1 MAVTIKDVAE
11 AAGVSISTVS
21 YALNNTGPVSE
32 EKKHRIME
40 TVRELGYVPNGMAK
54 SLKSR
59 KNGFIGYFAHSLYGV
74 VYGEVLRGIE
84 NEMDRN
90 GQEMIAAKCGPMQ
103 DITHISRLLRERMVD
118 GAIIFSEM
126 IPNDLVNLLANE
138 QCPVVVLD
146 RELEAPYVS
155 TVLINNEDS
164 AYRVGE
170 YIHSLNLKKVACLIG
185 RGFDGEHRLAGFRQA
200 AEAFGLDCPEEW
212 CIDAGWEEKEA
223 YEATIRFIRRGRRP
237 EVIFAFN
244 DQMASGCIRALQDLL
259 LRVPEDISVIGM
271 DDIAMSAVMTPSL
284 TTVHRPLCE
293 LGEIAARTLL
303 EMMRGEPSRRIVLE
317 TSLIQ
322 RESCIK
328 NWAK

>member
-1 MAVTIKDVAE
+1 MTIKDVAE

-21 YALNNTGPVSE
+21 YTLNNTGPVSE
-32 EKKHRIME
+32 EKKQRIME
-40 TVRELGYVPNGMAK
+40 AVKQLGYVPNGMAK

-84 NEMDRN
+84 CEMDKN
-90 GQEMIAAKCGPMQ
+90 GQEMIAAKCSPMQ
-103 DITHISRLLRERMVD
+103 DITHISRLLLERMVD
-118 GAIIFSEM
+118 GAIIFSET

-138 QCPVVVLD
+138 RCPVVVLD
-146 RELEAPYVS
+146 RELEAPCIS
-155 TVLINNEDS
+155 TVLIDNENS

-185 RGFDGEHRLAGFRQA
+185 RGFDGEHRLMGFMQA
-200 AEAFGLDCPEEW
+200 AELFQLDCPPQW
-212 CIDAGWEEKEA
+212 CIDAGWDENKA
-223 YEATIRFIRRGRRP
+223 YQETIRFIRKGHRP

-244 DQMASGCIRALQDLL
+244 DEMAIGCIRALQDML

-271 DDIAMSAVMTPSL
+271 DDIARSAAVTPSL

-303 EMMRGEPSRRIVLE
+303 GMMRGEESRRIVLS

-328 NWAK
+328 NWAQ

>member
-21 YALNNTGPVSE
+21 YTLNHSGPVSE
-32 EKKHRIME
+32 EKKQKIME
-40 TVRELGYVPNGMAK
+40 AVRQLGYVPNGMAK
-54 SLKSR
+54 NLKSR

-84 NEMDRN
+84 SEMEKN
-90 GQEMIAAKCGPMQ
+90 GQEMIAAKCGPIQ
-103 DITHISRLLRERMVD
+103 DITHISRLLLERMVD
-118 GAIIFSEM
+118 GAIIFSET

-146 RELEAPYVS
+146 RELEAHFVS
-155 TVLINNEDS
+155 TVLIDNENS

-170 YIHSLNLKKVACLIG
+170 YIHSLSLSRVACLVG
-185 RGFDGEHRLAGFRQA
+185 RGFDGEHRLTGFRRA
-200 AEAFGLDCPEEW
+200 VEAFGLDCPAEW
-212 CIDAGWEEKEA
+212 CIEAGWEEKTA
-223 YEATIRFIRRGRRP
+223 YQETIKFIRGGHRP

-244 DQMASGCIRALQDLL
+244 DEMAAGCIKALQDML
-259 LRVPEDISVIGM
+259 LRVPEDVSVIGM
-271 DDIAMSAVMTPSL
+271 DDIERSAVLSPGL

-293 LGEIAARTLL
+293 LGEIAARTLIG
-303 EMMRGEPSRRIVLE
+303 MMKGEQSRRIVLP

-328 NWAK
+328 NWTH